1 MKWIRKP
8 RFLLVYPLVAVI
20 FLVAHTTER
29 QLLLGLPI
37 VLLGEFIRL
46 WADGYVGHVKVNRT
60 QHQRGDAKIGQLITS
75 GPYAYVRHPLYL
87 GTFVIGLGFC
97 IIVGNLWVSLGA
109 IAFFLLIYR
118 WKMTKEEEILRYEW
132 GEVFE
137 RYRRTVPRWL
147 PSGRRYDQPNGQWSW
162 QGIAASKEPKTL
174 AWVIVVAILLYLR
187 EEMFQEHESFLGGAK
202 GVKHLALLV
211 LMAVLITAD
220 VGYELKRRRA
230 KRLQLSGAA
239 SG

>member
-20 FLVAHTTER
+20 FLVARTTER

-60 QHQRGDAKIGQLITS
+60 QHQRGDAKIGQLITA

-87 GTFVIGLGFC
+87 GTFIIGLGFC
-97 IIVGNLWVSLGA
+97 IIVGNLWVGLA
-109 IAFFLLIYR
+109 ALTFFLLIYQWR
-118 WKMTKEEEILRYEW
+118 MTKEEEILKYEW
-132 GEVFE
+132 GEVFA
-137 RYRRTVPRWL
+137 RYRRSVPRWL

-162 QGIAASKEPKTL
+162 QGIAASRELKTL
-174 AWVIVVAILLYLR
+174 IWVIVVAVLLYLR
-187 EEMFQEHESFLGGAK
+187 QEVFQEHEFLVGANR
-202 GVKHLALLV
+202 VKHLILLV
-211 LMAVLITAD
+211 LMAVLIATD
-220 VGYELKRRRA
+220 VGYELKRRWA
-230 KRLQLSGAA
+230 KRLQPSGVA